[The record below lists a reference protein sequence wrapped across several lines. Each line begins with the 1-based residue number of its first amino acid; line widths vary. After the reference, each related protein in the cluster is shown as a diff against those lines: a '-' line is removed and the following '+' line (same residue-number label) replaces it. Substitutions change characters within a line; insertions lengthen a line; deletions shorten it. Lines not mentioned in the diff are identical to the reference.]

1 MLLEEGQHWLGGM
14 FVKRKVAVTC
24 VDVLLEDNL
33 EAMWAARP
41 HIYYEMM
48 TYVTKKME
56 QFKVTG
62 EITDYTDTHDWREF
76 MDVVKNLFF
85 QGTAHH
91 ADDLELL
98 NALGLWS
105 GQKKAES

>member
-1 MLLEEGQHWLGGM
+1 MLLEGGQHWLRGM

-48 TYVTKKME
+48 TYVTKGE
-56 QFKVTG
+56 QICITG
-62 EITDYTDTHDWREF
+62 CDFSRALVST
-76 MDVVKNLFF
+76 V
-85 QGTAHH
+85 H
-91 ADDLELL
+91 AII
-98 NALGLWS
+98 
-105 GQKKAES
+105 